1 MKSLKENLPYTLL
14 ILIAFA
20 LIFVTIRL
28 QALIVSTRSEPG
40 TGQAPAGLL
49 TTLRQQIGFAIM
61 PATDTPTV
69 TPVSP
74 TDIPTA
80 TFTPTL
86 LPPTPVPPSATPLPT
101 LTPTP
106 LPPTPTPPAPTAL
119 PTETPV
125 LASVAASPSLTT
137 VMLVSTSAPTAVPPT
152 PAPTNTPT
160 PVPDLRLGYLER
172 GDNCGVITEIVQ
184 LILEN
189 NLKYRV
195 ERAAFTDP
203 AELFAKVASTDART
217 KVDWTMCY
225 VDPDDRSY
233 LDQYSGFLV
242 VIGGVYGRPAGK
254 NHLIMS
260 NGPFKRDL
268 QQNKR
273 CVLELLKDFKLEASS
288 LQGQSAQA
296 WLNSH
301 TEQVETWTR
310 CQ

>member
-1 MKSLKENLPYTLL
+1 MKSLKENLPYILL

-20 LIFVTIRL
+20 LIFTTIRL
-28 QALIVSTRSEPG
+28 QALIVSTRSDPG

-49 TTLRQQIGFAIM
+49 TTLRQQIAFAIM
-61 PATDTPTV
+61 PATDTPTI
-69 TPVSP
+69 TPVPP

-80 TFTPTL
+80 TFTPTS

-101 LTPTP
+101 LTPTL
-106 LPPTPTPPAPTAL
+106 LPPTSVPPSPTAL
-119 PTETPV
+119 PTITSV
-125 LASVAASPSLTT
+125 LSATIASPSPTT
-137 VMLVSTSAPTAVPPT
+137 VVLVPTNTPTAVPPT
-152 PAPTNTPT
+152 PVPTNTPT
-160 PVPDLRLGYLER
+160 PAPDLRLGYLER
-172 GDNCGVITEIVQ
+172 GDGCGVITEIVQ

-195 ERAAFTDP
+195 ERVAFTAP
-203 AELFAKVASTDART
+203 AELFAKVASTDAQT

-225 VDPDDRSY
+225 VDPEDRSY

-242 VIGGVYGRPAGK
+242 VIGGVYGQPAGK

-260 NGPFKRDL
+260 NGPFKREI

-273 CVLELLKDFKLEASS
+273 CVLELLKDFKLEATS

-301 TEQVETWTR
+301 TEEVQTWTH